1 MISFKIVYT
10 LLFLVVSLM
19 TIKLHAA
26 SLQKVSFEA
35 QNDTAKDTL
44 ITELQKYPAF
54 FKKHIDADGILIM
67 GSDKVNDTSF
77 EIAKSIVIKMLAKI
91 PDVKKAMINNHT
103 QIILVAYNEEFS
115 DIPEFKGFD
124 TMRDQDGNILNKRL
138 RGLSLAGKNLFM
150 SCGEE
155 TLLCSSNDTHRGEN
169 IFVHE
174 FAHTIAN
181 LGINVVDTTFLSTLK
196 GIYNRA
202 KNKQLW
208 KNTYAMASFQEYFAE
223 GVQCWFNV
231 CRKSIPGDGV
241 FNEIGRRSELKFYD
255 PELYNLLSKYFF
267 PDDSIRAC
275 N

>member
-1 MISFKIVYT
+1 MSNFRTVFTMLLVAT
-10 LLFLVVSLM
+10 LVAA
-19 TIKLHAA
+19 KLHAA
-26 SLQKVSFEA
+26 GLQDANFGN
-35 QNDTAKDTL
+35 QNDSSKSAP
-44 ITELQKYPAF
+44 ISELQKYPAF
-54 FKKHIDADGILIM
+54 FKKHIDVDGIIIM
-67 GSDKVNDTSF
+67 GSNKVSDTSF
-77 EIAKSIVIKMLAKI
+77 VIAKSIVIKMLAKI
-91 PDVKKAMINNHT
+91 PEVKKAMVKNHA
-103 QIILVAYNEEFS
+103 QIILVAQNEEFS

-124 TMRDQDGNILNKRL
+124 TLRDQDGNILDKRL

-155 TLLCSSNDTHRGEN
+155 TLICSPSDTHKGEN

-181 LGINVVDTTFLSTLK
+181 LGINAVDTTFLSTLK
-196 GIYNRA
+196 QMYNRA

-208 KNTYAMASFQEYFAE
+208 KNTYAIASFQEYFAE

-241 FNEIGRRSELKFYD
+241 ANEISRRSELKFYD

-267 PDDSIRAC
+267 PDDSIKSC

>member
-1 MISFKIVYT
+1 MIDFRTIYAM
-10 LLFLVVSLM
+10 LFLVATLFS
-19 TIKLHAA
+19 IKLNAA
-26 SLQKVSFEA
+26 DLKKANLGV
-35 QNDTAKDTL
+35 QNDTAKTAP
-44 ITELQKYPAF
+44 ISELQQYPNF

-67 GSDKVNDTSF
+67 GSDKVSDTSF
-77 EIAKSIVIKMLAKI
+77 VIAKSIVIKMLAKI
-91 PDVKKAMINNHT
+91 PEVKKAMVNKHT
-103 QIILVAYNEEFS
+103 QIILVAQNEEFS

-124 TMRDQDGNILNKRL
+124 VMRDEDGNILNKRL

-155 TLLCSSNDTHRGEN
+155 TLICSLSDSHRGEN

-181 LGINVVDTTFLSTLK
+181 LGINAVDTTFLRTLK
-196 GIYNRA
+196 QIYNRA

-208 KNTYAMASFQEYFAE
+208 KNTYAIASFQEYFAE

-231 CRKSIPGDGV
+231 CRRSIPGDGV
-241 FNEIGRRSELKFYD
+241 ANEISRRSELKYYD
-255 PELYNLLSKYFF
+255 PELFNLLSKYFY
-267 PDDSIRAC
+267 PDDSIKVC

>member
-1 MISFKIVYT
+1 M
-10 LLFLVVSLM
+10 LFLVASLM
-19 TIKLHAA
+19 VIKLHAA
-26 SLQKVSFEA
+26 GLQEASFEA
-35 QNDTAKDTL
+35 QNDTSKSAP
-44 ITELQKYPAF
+44 ITELQKYPTF

-67 GSDKVNDTSF
+67 GSNKVSDTSF
-77 EIAKSIVIKMLAKI
+77 VIAKSIVKKMLAKI
-91 PDVKKAMINNHT
+91 PEVEKAMINNHT
-103 QIILVAYNEEFS
+103 QIILVAHNEEFS

-124 TMRDQDGNILNKRL
+124 TMRDEDGNILNKRL

-155 TLLCSSNDTHRGEN
+155 TLICSPSDTHKGEN

-181 LGINVVDTTFLSTLK
+181 LGINAVDTTFLSRLK
-196 GIYNRA
+196 RIYNRA

-208 KNTYAMASFQEYFAE
+208 KNTYAIASFQEYFAE

-241 FNEIGRRSELKFYD
+241 VNEIGRRSELKFYD
-255 PELYNLLSKYFF
+255 PELYNLLSNYFF
-267 PDDSIRAC
+267 PDDTIKAC

>member
-1 MISFKIVYT
+1 MSKFRTVCT
-10 LLFLVVSLM
+10 MLFFVVSLM
-19 TIKLHAA
+19 AFKLHA
-26 SLQKVSFEA
+26 SGLQEDSFGVK
-35 QNDTAKDTL
+35 NDTSKSAPMS
-44 ITELQKYPAF
+44 ELEKYPAF
-54 FKKHIDADGILIM
+54 FTKHNDADGILIM
-67 GSDKVNDTSF
+67 GSNKVSDTSF
-77 EIAKSIVIKMLAKI
+77 VIAKSIVIKMLAKI
-91 PDVKKAMINNHT
+91 PEVKKAMINNHT
-103 QIILVAYNEEFS
+103 QIILVAHNEEFS

-124 TMRDQDGNILNKRL
+124 TMRDQDGNILDKRL

-155 TLLCSSNDTHRGEN
+155 TLLCSSNDNHRGEN

-231 CRKSIPGDGV
+231 CKKSIPGDGV
-241 FNEIGRRSELKFYD
+241 YNEIGRRSELKFYD

>member
-208 KNTYAMASFQEYFAE
+208 KNTYAMASFQEYLPKAFSA
-223 GVQCWFNV
+223 GLTYV
-231 CRKSIPGDGV
+231 
-241 FNEIGRRSELKFYD
+241 EIYTRRRCL
-255 PELYNLLSKYFF
+255 
-267 PDDSIRAC
+267 
-275 N
+275 